1 MNPTPRHT
9 WATAIA
15 ALMAALTCGANAHAA
30 FFDMPVGGTS
40 WIEVSSNSC
49 DLGTPALG
57 GDCFGDSSFLPNREY
72 ALELGGSIFAG
83 GEVRPGRV
91 DLQNTG
97 GSGGF
102 AWGAT
107 GGLFT
112 VNGTGVAPVPVVA
125 TLHVVGQIDKTNLLT
140 LGNASWKIGNWAFDS
155 VSSDLNFRVNPL
167 VSDGFG
173 SSFNVSGGGFNRTLQ
188 LQFSAIPGQ
197 TFNLGY
203 QLTTSTLSPNQN
215 NSVTVSAQ
223 AVFSLDAGPGF
234 FVTGS
239 NGYDSRV
246 AAIPEPGTWV
256 MLLSGL
262 GLIGWHLRTRRPD
275 GRAS

>member
-1 MNPTPRHT
+1 MNTTPRHT
-9 WATAIA
+9 WATAAA
-15 ALMAALTCGANAHAA
+15 ALTAALTCGGNAHAA

-40 WIEVSSNSC
+40 WIEVSSNAC

-72 ALELGGSIFAG
+72 ALEPGGSIVAG

-102 AWGAT
+102 AWGST

-112 VNGTGVAPVPVVA
+112 VNGAGVAPVPVMA
-125 TLHVVGQIDKTNLLT
+125 TLHVVGQIDKTNPLT
-140 LGNASWKIGNWAFDS
+140 FGGASWKIGNWAFDS
-155 VSSDLNFRVNPL
+155 VSSDLNFRVAPG
-167 VSDGFG
+167 VSDGFS

-188 LQFSAIPGQ
+188 LQLSAIPGQ
-197 TFNLGY
+197 AFNLGY
-203 QLTTSTLSPNQN
+203 QLTTSTLSATTAGT
-215 NSVTVSAQ
+215 VTVSAQ
-223 AVFSLDAGPGF
+223 ALFGLDAGPGF

-246 AAIPEPGTWV
+246 AAVPEPGTWA

-262 GLIGWHLRTRRPD
+262 GLIGWRRLARP
-275 GRAS
+275 GTTA